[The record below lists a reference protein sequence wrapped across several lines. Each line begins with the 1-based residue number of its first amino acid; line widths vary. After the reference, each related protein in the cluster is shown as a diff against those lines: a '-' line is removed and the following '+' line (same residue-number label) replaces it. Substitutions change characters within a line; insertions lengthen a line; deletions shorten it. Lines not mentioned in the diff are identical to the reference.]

1 MAEDLNSLVKAT
13 DSAAIRIRAAARA
26 GFRVSPPACSSRA
39 AKRIV
44 GEHFEAN
51 QLRGCFRGPPLR
63 KMKSPITVLI
73 ADDHPIFRKGL
84 CEVLSE
90 DQTIKLVAEVGD
102 GLAALQ
108 KIRELKPR
116 AAVLDL
122 DMPQMNGLQVA
133 KKVSELKL
141 PVAVVMLT
149 MHKEEML
156 FNEAM
161 NAGILG
167 FLLKENAA
175 NDLLGCIHA
184 VVGGESFIS
193 PSLSSFL
200 LNRKNGARKLIDEK
214 PELVELTAAERRILK
229 LITEDLTS
237 KEIAERLGISAHTVE
252 NHRAKICERLNLR
265 GSHSLLKFA
274 YDNKSRL

>member
-1 MAEDLNSLVKAT
+1 M
-13 DSAAIRIRAAARA
+13 
-26 GFRVSPPACSSRA
+26 
-39 AKRIV
+39 KR
-44 GEHFEAN
+44 
-51 QLRGCFRGPPLR
+51 
-63 KMKSPITVLI
+63 PITILI

-90 DQTIKLVAEVGD
+90 DPTIKLVAEVSD
-102 GLAALQ
+102 GAAALQ
-108 KIRELKPR
+108 KIRELKPQ

-122 DMPQMNGLQVA
+122 DMPHMNGLQVA
-133 KKVSELKL
+133 KKTMELKL

-161 NAGILG
+161 NAGVLG
-167 FLLKENAA
+167 FILKENAA
-175 NDLLGCIHA
+175 SDLLGCIRA
-184 VVGGESFIS
+184 VVSGEPFIS

-200 LNRKNGARKLIDEK
+200 LNRKMDAQKLIQEK
-214 PELVELTAAERRILK
+214 PELETLTAAERRILK
-229 LITEDLTS
+229 LIAEDLTS

-252 NHRAKICERLNLR
+252 NHRAKICDRLNLR

>member
-1 MAEDLNSLVKAT
+1 
-13 DSAAIRIRAAARA
+13 
-26 GFRVSPPACSSRA
+26 
-39 AKRIV
+39 
-44 GEHFEAN
+44 
-51 QLRGCFRGPPLR
+51 
-63 KMKSPITVLI
+63 MKDPIKVLI

-90 DQTIKLVAEVGD
+90 DPAIHLVAEVAD

-108 KIRELKPR
+108 QIRQLKPH

-122 DMPQMNGLQVA
+122 DMPQMNGMQVA
-133 KKVSELKL
+133 KKISELKL
-141 PVAVVMLT
+141 PVAVIMLT

-161 NAGILG
+161 NAGVLG
-167 FLLKENAA
+167 FILKENAA
-175 NDLLGCIHA
+175 SDLLGCIHA
-184 VVGGESFIS
+184 VVGGDSFIS

-200 LNRKNGARKLIDEK
+200 LNRKTDAQKLISEK
-214 PELVELTAAERRILK
+214 PELQKLTAAEQRILK
-229 LITEDLTS
+229 LIAEDLTS
-237 KEIAERLGISAHTVE
+237 KEIAERLGISPHTVE

>member
-1 MAEDLNSLVKAT
+1 M
-13 DSAAIRIRAAARA
+13 
-26 GFRVSPPACSSRA
+26 
-39 AKRIV
+39 
-44 GEHFEAN
+44 
-51 QLRGCFRGPPLR
+51 QQ
-63 KMKSPITVLI
+63 MKDPIKVLI

-90 DQTIKLVAEVGD
+90 DPAIHLVAEVAD

-108 KIRELKPR
+108 EIRQLKPH

-122 DMPQMNGLQVA
+122 DMPQMNGMQVA

-141 PVAVVMLT
+141 PVAVIMLT

-161 NAGILG
+161 NAGVLG
-167 FLLKENAA
+167 FILKENAA
-175 NDLLGCIHA
+175 SDLLGCIHA
-184 VVGGESFIS
+184 VVGGDSFIS

-200 LNRKNGARKLIDEK
+200 LNRKTDAQKLIEEK
-214 PELVELTAAERRILK
+214 PELQKLTAAEQRILK
-229 LITEDLTS
+229 LIAEDLTS
-237 KEIAERLGISAHTVE
+237 KEIAERLGISPHTVE

>member
-1 MAEDLNSLVKAT
+1 MNNT
-13 DSAAIRIRAAARA
+13 
-26 GFRVSPPACSSRA
+26 
-39 AKRIV
+39 
-44 GEHFEAN
+44 
-51 QLRGCFRGPPLR
+51 
-63 KMKSPITVLI
+63 ITVLI

-84 CEVLSE
+84 REVLSE
-90 DQTIKLVAEVGD
+90 DPAIKLVAEVSD

-108 KIRELKPR
+108 KIRELKPQ

-133 KKVSELKL
+133 RKISEMKL
-141 PVAVVMLT
+141 PVAVIMLT

-161 NAGILG
+161 NAGIPG

-175 NDLLGCIHA
+175 SDLLSCIRA
-184 VVGGESFIS
+184 VVGGQPFIS

-200 LNRKNGARKLIDEK
+200 LNRKTGAQKLLEKK
-214 PELVELTAAERRILK
+214 PELENLTPAERRILK
-229 LITEDLTS
+229 LIADDLTS

>member
-1 MAEDLNSLVKAT
+1 
-13 DSAAIRIRAAARA
+13 
-26 GFRVSPPACSSRA
+26 
-39 AKRIV
+39 
-44 GEHFEAN
+44 
-51 QLRGCFRGPPLR
+51 
-63 KMKSPITVLI
+63 MKKNVTVLI

-90 DQTIKLVAEVGD
+90 DPAIHLVAEVAD

-108 KIRELKPR
+108 EIRQLKPH

-133 KKVSELKL
+133 KKISELKL
-141 PVAVVMLT
+141 PVAVIMLT

-161 NAGILG
+161 NAGVLG
-167 FLLKENAA
+167 FILKENAA

-184 VVGGESFIS
+184 VAGGNSFIS

-200 LNRKNGARKLIDEK
+200 LNRKTDAQKLIAEK
-214 PELVELTAAERRILK
+214 PEL
-229 LITEDLTS
+229 
-237 KEIAERLGISAHTVE
+237 
-252 NHRAKICERLNLR
+252 
-265 GSHSLLKFA
+265 
-274 YDNKSRL
+274 

>member
-1 MAEDLNSLVKAT
+1 MKAT
-13 DSAAIRIRAAARA
+13 VLVDL
-26 GFRVSPPACSSRA
+26 PA
-39 AKRIV
+39 
-44 GEHFEAN
+44 
-51 QLRGCFRGPPLR
+51 
-63 KMKSPITVLI
+63 KMKSSVTVLI

-90 DQTIKLVAEVGD
+90 DQTIKVVAEVAD
-102 GLAALQ
+102 GLTALQ

-133 KKVSELKL
+133 KKIAELKL

-161 NAGILG
+161 NAGIPG

-175 NDLLGCIHA
+175 SDLLGCIHS
-184 VVGGESFIS
+184 VVRGESFIS

-200 LNRKNGARKLIDEK
+200 LNRKMAGQKLIEEK
-214 PELVELTAAERRILK
+214 PELEKLTAAERRILK
-229 LITEDLTS
+229 LIAEDLTS
-237 KEIAERLGISAHTVE
+237 KEIAERLEISVHTVE

>member
-1 MAEDLNSLVKAT
+1 
-13 DSAAIRIRAAARA
+13 
-26 GFRVSPPACSSRA
+26 
-39 AKRIV
+39 
-44 GEHFEAN
+44 
-51 QLRGCFRGPPLR
+51 
-63 KMKSPITVLI
+63 MKNITVLI

-84 CEVLSE
+84 REVLSE
-90 DQTIKLVAEVGD
+90 DPGIKLVAEVAD
-102 GLAALQ
+102 GAVALQ
-108 KIRELKPR
+108 KIRELKPQ

-133 KKVSELKL
+133 KKIAEQKL
-141 PVAVVMLT
+141 PVAVIMLT

-161 NAGILG
+161 NAGVPG

-175 NDLLGCIHA
+175 SDLLSCIRA
-184 VVGGESFIS
+184 VVAGQTYIS

-200 LNRKNGARKLIDEK
+200 LNRKIGGEKLLQEK
-214 PELVELTAAERRILK
+214 PELQKLTVAELRILK
-229 LITEDLTS
+229 LIAEDLTS
-237 KEIAERLGISAHTVE
+237 KEIAQRLGVSAHTVE
-252 NHRAKICERLNLR
+252 NHRAKICERLSLR

>member
-1 MAEDLNSLVKAT
+1 
-13 DSAAIRIRAAARA
+13 
-26 GFRVSPPACSSRA
+26 
-39 AKRIV
+39 
-44 GEHFEAN
+44 
-51 QLRGCFRGPPLR
+51 
-63 KMKSPITVLI
+63 MKKPITVLI

-84 CEVLSE
+84 CEVLRE
-90 DQTIKLVAEVGD
+90 DPSIKLVADVAD
-102 GLAALQ
+102 GAGALQ
-108 KIRELKPR
+108 KIRELKPQ
-116 AAVLDL
+116 AAVLDV
-122 DMPQMNGLQVA
+122 DMPQMNGLEVA
-133 KKVSELKL
+133 KKISEFEL

-167 FLLKENAA
+167 FVLKENAA
-175 NDLLGCIHA
+175 SDLLGCIHA
-184 VVGGESFIS
+184 VVAGEAFIS

-200 LNRKNGARKLIDEK
+200 LNRKTGAQQLLENK
-214 PELVELTAAERRILK
+214 PELETLTPAERRILK
-229 LITEDLTS
+229 FIAEDLTS
-237 KEIAERLGISAHTVE
+237 KEIADRLGISPHTVE

>member
-1 MAEDLNSLVKAT
+1 
-13 DSAAIRIRAAARA
+13 
-26 GFRVSPPACSSRA
+26 
-39 AKRIV
+39 
-44 GEHFEAN
+44 
-51 QLRGCFRGPPLR
+51 
-63 KMKSPITVLI
+63 MKKPITVLI

-84 CEVLSE
+84 CEVLRE
-90 DQTIKLVAEVGD
+90 DPSIKLVADVAD
-102 GLAALQ
+102 GAAALQ
-108 KIRELKPR
+108 KIRELKPQ
-116 AAVLDL
+116 AAVLDV
-122 DMPQMNGLQVA
+122 DMPQMNGLEVA
-133 KKVSELKL
+133 KKISEFEL

-167 FLLKENAA
+167 FVLKENAA
-175 NDLLGCIHA
+175 SDLLGCIHA
-184 VVGGESFIS
+184 VVAGEAFIS

-200 LNRKNGARKLIDEK
+200 LNRKTGAQQLIENK
-214 PELVELTAAERRILK
+214 PELETLTPAERRILK
-229 LITEDLTS
+229 FIAEDLTS
-237 KEIAERLGISAHTVE
+237 KEIADRLGISPHTVE

>member
-1 MAEDLNSLVKAT
+1 M
-13 DSAAIRIRAAARA
+13 
-26 GFRVSPPACSSRA
+26 
-39 AKRIV
+39 KR
-44 GEHFEAN
+44 
-51 QLRGCFRGPPLR
+51 
-63 KMKSPITVLI
+63 PITVLI

-90 DQTIKLVAEVGD
+90 DPTIKLVAEVSD
-102 GLAALQ
+102 GAAALQ
-108 KIRELKPR
+108 KIRELKPQ

-122 DMPQMNGLQVA
+122 DMPHMNGLQVA
-133 KKVSELKL
+133 KKTMDLKL

-161 NAGILG
+161 NAGVLG
-167 FLLKENAA
+167 FILKENAA
-175 NDLLGCIHA
+175 SDLLGCIRA
-184 VVGGESFIS
+184 VVSGEPFIS

-200 LNRKNGARKLIDEK
+200 LNRKMDAQKLIQEK
-214 PELVELTAAERRILK
+214 PELETLTAAERRILK
-229 LITEDLTS
+229 LIAEDLTS

-252 NHRAKICERLNLR
+252 NHRAKICDRLNLG